1 MLCRGAHVGPL
12 AAAGTLQGIIRVAFR
27 HPAKRPEQSRKNDGS
42 DLEIVAD
49 AAASYSEIDSEPQ

>member
-1 MLCRGAHVGPL
+1 MSVLAPRRGHCGELSAL
-12 AAAGTLQGIIRVAFR
+12 LSGIQQ
-27 HPAKRPEQSRKNDGS
+27 KRTRANEKNDGS